1 MAFAYNKSTITH
13 AGQSGGGSGQLTF
26 GPRAKQR
33 LQQHKAPSDMWGD
46 PHPPGWPFNDT
57 KGTSRNKSGP
67 RRDHGG
73 LTATGGGVT
82 PPSGGGVTHAGMRT
96 PGTRGAS
103 TRPHTGPGS
112 PPHGGR
118 PKYKSRVG
126 HSFGPSTRGYSK

>member
-13 AGQSGGGSGQLTF
+13 AGQSGGGSGQLRL
-26 GPRAKQR
+26 GPRAKKR
-33 LQQHKAPSDMWGD
+33 LGDASSGPSTN
-46 PHPPGWPFNDT
+46 PHPGGHAMRQN
-57 KGTSRNKSGP
+57 RNTSGP

-82 PPSGGGVTHAGMRT
+82 PPSGGGVHHAGMRT

-118 PKYKSRVG
+118 PKHKSRTRR
-126 HSFGPSTRGYSK
+126 SFGASTRGYSR